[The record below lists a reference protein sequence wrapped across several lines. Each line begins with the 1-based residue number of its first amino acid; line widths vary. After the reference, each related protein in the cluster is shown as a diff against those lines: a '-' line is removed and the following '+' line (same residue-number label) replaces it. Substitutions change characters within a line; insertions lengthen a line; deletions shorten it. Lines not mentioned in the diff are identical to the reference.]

1 MPLSVRLDT
10 ETERL
15 VEKLARKT
23 GQTKSEIVREAIG
36 GVIAR
41 QERGADGK
49 KRPYDLIAHL
59 IGCVSGGP
67 PDLSVHT
74 GEKFR
79 QLLIGRRKKRR

>member
-36 GVIAR
+36 VIAR

-49 KRPYDLIAHL
+49 KRPYGLIAHL

>member
-1 MPLSVRLDT
+1 MRLSVRLDT

-23 GQTKSEIVREAIG
+23 GQTKSEIVREAI